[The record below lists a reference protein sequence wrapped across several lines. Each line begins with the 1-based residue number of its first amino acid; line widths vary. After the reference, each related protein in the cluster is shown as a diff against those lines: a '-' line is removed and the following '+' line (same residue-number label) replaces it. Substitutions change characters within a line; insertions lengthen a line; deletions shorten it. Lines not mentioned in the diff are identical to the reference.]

1 MATREYQQIVRP
13 VETGEKAAPRRSP
26 PPLLSP
32 RVDGRMVEGKW
43 RAGCGLTREERI
55 GLGRHMSVLERSLRP
70 ATPRELGEELINPI
84 LQLMPVSA
92 ETAAFRAEAYFEAL
106 DGVPLFAAVAARQA
120 FFQDRSGLSTD
131 YAPTPPQLARLVR
144 RMAEPFACERAVID
158 RLLRA
163 TEEPPPPD
171 EAEMAKRKAHA
182 DEKLLRWRRAIET
195 PAVASEADVVVQAR
209 REAELRQRVARQEEQ
224 LRAALDLPEDADP
237 LDAFDRSKAED
248 SGNAADM
255 EAAEARLVP

>member
-1 MATREYQQIVRP
+1 M
-13 VETGEKAAPRRSP
+13 
-26 PPLLSP
+26 
-32 RVDGRMVEGKW
+32 VDPDHF
-43 RAGCGLTREERI
+43 RAGSGLDDEERDA
-55 GLGRHMSVLERSLRP
+55 LGRQAQKLDVALRP
-70 ATPRELGEELINPI
+70 ASPRELGEELINPI
-84 LQLMPVSA
+84 LQLMPVAA

-144 RMAEPFACERAVID
+144 RMAEPFACEAAVID

-163 TEEPPPPD
+163 SEEPPPPD

-195 PAVASEADVVVQAR
+195 PAEAPEDDVVVQAR

-248 SGNAADM
+248 SGHAADM
-255 EAAEARLVP
+255 EAAEARLAP